1 MSEPTTP
8 PKLDQ
13 FEIIRRL
20 GAGGMAEVF
29 LAKKRGA
36 EGTYKLLVVKR
47 ILPSHVTSRRF
58 KAMFAEEAQLATR
71 LNHPNIVQVY
81 DFQDY
86 GPEGQILTMEYVE
99 GPDLR
104 KLARAARAQNRHI
117 PPYVA
122 ACIVGEVAKGLH
134 YAHERRDEAGKPM
147 DIVHRDVSPQNVLL
161 SYDGAVKIADFGI
174 ASANLFREEPGV
186 LKGKT
191 GYMSPEQARGE
202 KVDRRT
208 DIYSLGVVFHELLTG
223 RPLHGA
229 AEGAELFEAVREGV
243 VEPPSTFA
251 REIPP
256 ALESIVMKA
265 LERQPSD
272 RFTTARDMA
281 AAISRALF
289 QQQQLVDM
297 HVLESVIA
305 EFVNREH
312 TSPGVRPGPGTA
324 SSSSSAE
331 GSNDSRSSVGRE
343 PASHVDP
350 QDLSEASR
358 LFHRR
363 LRERA
368 GREVRHVAVLTV
380 RIHGLE
386 QLDEAAGA
394 GNAGHFVEQLR
405 GILDEIAFKRG
416 ARLSWEGI
424 PASARGK
431 LSGTARAVIGL
442 MADPARSAADAA
454 WLAVD
459 IHEAIQG
466 AVEDMPVLLQASVGM
481 VRAIAT
487 GRRDPAGH
495 LVRHTLKEGTQEL
508 ADILANQAPA
518 SSTWVAGG
526 LYRLVRRDFVW
537 GDAPILELE
546 AGVER
551 NLPRQMRL
559 HSLLRPLTREERLKE
574 MAHASSDFV
583 GRSAELADLHAAY
596 HRAANPEPGTGS
608 GQVAARVVYGEMGIG
623 KTALIS
629 AFISEL
635 PPETP
640 VVRAEASPSRI
651 DLAYSALAEWI
662 QKLARTRGG
671 LRVSEATEVLSELLR
686 DDLSLENPDA
696 AVSCLAE
703 ILTGGIVTA
712 ADEADAVQNRLLITA
727 GLRSLLSQAA
737 RQAAV
742 VLVLEG
748 AHWCDRPTL
757 EVVSELR
764 HVAVEL
770 PVLLIVVSRPDDRVV
785 PFTDGMVRMELRGL
799 SSDDQIRLLQTRLG
813 ATHGVEQACADVLP
827 RVAGNPFVLLE
838 MVDALL
844 ERGALELRE
853 RGDGS
858 YELLRSERADDEALR
873 IPSTL
878 EQLVADRLNELP
890 IEEQEIVEWLAV
902 AGGPLDLAD
911 LGVVL
916 RKDSDEVV
924 TRLCARGLCD
934 RTGNSIDVR
943 QPLTRDVAYSNLDSA
958 TRVAMHRRLGE
969 HLATTPLATGLTAA
983 IVARHLARG
992 HAKREAALCYLTAG
1006 RAARASYQLKLA
1018 ARCFRRAGGL
1028 LAPDDEHMFDVH
1040 EALEAIAR
1048 VQGRQRERREHLD
1061 ALRQQARA
1069 SGNSHRVVTALLRTA
1084 RMELEAGRLS
1094 KALAS
1099 AEQAGHVARSVHSAI
1114 SEVQAQSLTA
1124 DVYRDLGDL
1133 EHALGAVDRALETAE
1148 DPEVPARLRAEVL
1161 RGRGILLRRLGRVDE
1176 SMRTFAEA
1184 IAVSRKVG
1192 AQRLESRAKNSLAF
1206 AMFVLGQ
1213 YEDAVALGLE
1223 SIRLELALG
1232 GRAQL
1237 AKTLTTI
1244 GESYAALGDVP
1255 RGLAYLKRV
1264 RQTHKRNNAHA
1275 VRMDTLL
1282 AMARVLIEHGAVGEA
1297 EALVTDAGALASTT
1311 GSVHDQMYRHLLG
1324 AVLARARGKPD
1335 IALVAATE
1343 AQKAAESLANTTFRL
1358 YASSLEAAARLDLG
1372 EREAGKL
1379 AALGALTAVEAL
1391 QGSEF
1396 GLATRVLCCHV
1407 LDATEAPEAA
1417 AARARSA
1424 NYVRGLFANIRD
1436 DELRRAFAARPTV
1449 TALVD
1454 PSELLDSKPPV
1465 SDT

>member
-1 MSEPTTP
+1 MSDPTTT

-104 KLARAARAQNRHI
+104 KLARAARAQNRRI

-122 ACIVGEVAKGLH
+122 ACVIGEVAKGLH

-229 AEGAELFEAVREGV
+229 AEGAELFEAVRAGV

-272 RFTTARDMA
+272 RFTTARDLA

-324 SSSSSAE
+324 STSSSSE
-331 GSNDSRSSVGRE
+331 SSNDSRSSLGHEV
-343 PASHVDP
+343 ASHVDP

-368 GREVRHVAVLTV
+368 GREVRHVAVVTV

-394 GNAGHFVEQLR
+394 GNAGHFIEQLR

-416 ARLSWEGI
+416 ARLSWEGV

-442 MADPARSAADAA
+442 MADPARSASDAA

-466 AVEDMPVLLQASVGM
+466 AVEDMPVHLQASIGM

-574 MAHASSDFV
+574 MAHGDFV
-583 GRSAELADLHAAY
+583 GRSAELADLHAAF
-596 HRAANPEPGTGS
+596 HRAVNPEPGTGS
-608 GQVAARVVYGEMGIG
+608 GQIAARVVYGEMGIG

-651 DLAYSALAEWI
+651 DLAYSALAEWV
-662 QKLARTRGG
+662 QKLAGTQGG
-671 LRVSEATEVLSELLR
+671 LRVSEAAEVLTELLR
-686 DDLSLENPDA
+686 DDMSLENPDA

-703 ILTGGIVTA
+703 VLTGGIVTA
-712 ADEADAVQNRLLITA
+712 ADEADAVQNRLLIAA

-737 RQAAV
+737 RQSAV

-748 AHWCDRPTL
+748 AQWCDRPTL

-764 HVAVEL
+764 HVTTAL
-770 PVLLIVVSRPDDRVV
+770 PVLLIVVSRADDRLA
-785 PFTDGMVRMELRGL
+785 PFTEGMVRMELRGL
-799 SSDDQIRLLQTRLG
+799 SSDDQVRLLQTRLG
-813 ATHGVEQACADVLP
+813 ATHGVEQACADILP

-858 YELLRSERADDEALR
+858 YELSRSERADDEALR

-911 LGVVL
+911 LAAVL

-943 QPLTRDVAYSNLDSA
+943 QPLTRDVAYASLDSP

-992 HAKREAALCYLTAG
+992 RAKRDAALCYLTAG

-1018 ARCFRRAGGL
+1018 ARCFRRAGSL
-1028 LAPDDEHMFDVH
+1028 FAPDDEHMFDVH

-1048 VQGRQRERREHLD
+1048 VQGRQRERREHLL

-1084 RMELEAGRLS
+1084 RMELEAGRLA

-1099 AEQAGHVARSVHSAI
+1099 AEQAGQVARSVHSPV
-1114 SEVQAQSLTA
+1114 SEVQARSLTA
-1124 DVYRDLGDL
+1124 EVYRDLGEL
-1133 EHALGAVDRALETAE
+1133 EHALGAVDRALATAE

-1161 RGRGILLRRLGRVDE
+1161 RGRGVLLRRLGRVDE

-1184 IAVSRKVG
+1184 IAVSRQVG

-1206 AMFVLGQ
+1206 AMYVLGQ
-1213 YEDAVALGLE
+1213 FEDAVALGLE
-1223 SIRLELALG
+1223 SVRLELALG

-1244 GESYAALGDVP
+1244 GESYAALGDVQ

-1264 RQTHKRNNAHA
+1264 RQTHKRGNEHA
-1275 VRMDTLL
+1275 VRMDTLV
-1282 AMARVLIEHGAVGEA
+1282 ATVRVLIEHGAIGEA
-1297 EALVTDAGALASTT
+1297 EALATDAGALTSTA
-1311 GSVHDQMYRHLLG
+1311 GSVHDQMHRHLLG

-1335 IALVAATE
+1335 VALAAATE
-1343 AQKAAESLANTTFRL
+1343 AQKAAESQANTTFRL
-1358 YASSLEAAARLDLG
+1358 YALSLEAAARLDGG
-1372 EREAGKL
+1372 EREASKL
-1379 AALGALTAVEAL
+1379 AAQRALSALDEL

-1396 GLATRVLCCHV
+1396 GLATRVLCCQV
-1407 LDATEAPEAA
+1407 LDATGDPEAA
-1417 AARARSA
+1417 RARARSA
-1424 NYVRGLFANIRD
+1424 EYARSLFANIRD
-1436 DELRRAFAARPTV
+1436 DELRRTFAARPTV
-1449 TALVD
+1449 KALVD
-1454 PSELLDSKPPV
+1454 PSVLLGSEPPAA
-1465 SDT
+1465 TT

>member
-20 GAGGMAEVF
+20 GVGGMAEVF

-47 ILPSHVTSRRF
+47 ILPSHITSRRF

-86 GPEGQILTMEYVE
+86 GAEGQILTMEYVE

-104 KLARAARAQNRHI
+104 KLARAARAHSRRI

-122 ACIVGEVAKGLH
+122 ACIIGEVAKGLH
-134 YAHERRDEAGKPM
+134 YAHERRDEAGNPM

-202 KVDRRT
+202 KIDRRT

-229 AEGAELFEAVREGV
+229 AEGAELFEAVRAGV

-256 ALESIVMKA
+256 TLEAIVMKA

-272 RFTTARDMA
+272 RFATARDMA

-324 SSSSSAE
+324 SSAE
-331 GSNDSRSSVGRE
+331 GSNDSRSSLGRE
-343 PASHVDP
+343 PTSHVDP
-350 QDLSEASR
+350 QELSEASL

-368 GREVRHVAVLTV
+368 GREVRHVAVVTLRV
-380 RIHGLE
+380 HGLE

-394 GNAGHFVEQLR
+394 GNAGHFIEQLR

-416 ARLSWEGI
+416 ARLSWEGV

-431 LSGTARAVIGL
+431 LSGTARAVVGL
-442 MADPARSAADAA
+442 MADPTRSASDAA

-495 LVRHTLKEGTQEL
+495 LVRHTLKEGAQEL

-559 HSLLRPLTREERLKE
+559 HSLLRPLTREERLRE

-596 HRAANPEPGTGS
+596 HRAANPEAGTGS
-608 GQVAARVVYGEMGIG
+608 GQVAARVVYGDMGIG

-635 PPETP
+635 APETP

-651 DLAYSALAEWI
+651 DLAYSTLAEWI
-662 QKLARTRGG
+662 QKLAGTRTG
-671 LRVSEATEVLSELLR
+671 LRASEATEVLNELLR
-686 DDLSLENPDA
+686 DDMRLENPDA

-712 ADEADAVQNRLLITA
+712 ADEADAAQNRLLITA
-727 GLRSLLSQAA
+727 GLRSLLSRAGGA
-737 RQAAV
+737 SAV

-748 AHWCDRPTL
+748 AHWCDRPSL
-757 EVVSELR
+757 EVVAELR
-764 HVAVEL
+764 RVAADL
-770 PVLLIVVSRPDDRVV
+770 PVLLLVVSRPDDRVA
-785 PFTDGMVRMELRGL
+785 PFTQGMVRMELRGL

-813 ATHGVEQACADVLP
+813 ATHGVEQACADILP

-853 RGDGS
+853 RADGS
-858 YELLRSERADDEALR
+858 YELVRSERADDEALR

-911 LGVVL
+911 LAVVL
-916 RKDSDEVV
+916 RKDDSDEVV

-943 QPLTRDVAYSNLDSA
+943 QPLTRDVAYASLEPA
-958 TRVAMHRRLGE
+958 TRIAMHRRLGE

-992 HAKREAALCYLTAG
+992 HARREAALCYLTAG

-1048 VQGRQRERREHLD
+1048 VQGRPRERREHLL

-1084 RMELEAGRLS
+1084 RMELEACHLP

-1099 AEQAGHVARSVHSAI
+1099 AEQAGQVAHSVHSAV

-1124 DVYRDLGDL
+1124 EVYRDLGDL
-1133 EHALGAVDRALETAE
+1133 ERALGAVDRALEIAE
-1148 DPEVPARLRAEVL
+1148 DPQVPARLRAEVL
-1161 RGRGILLRRLGRVDE
+1161 RGRGILLRRLGRVEE
-1176 SMRTFAEA
+1176 SMRTFADA
-1184 IAVSRKVG
+1184 IAASRQAG

-1244 GESYAALGDVP
+1244 GESYAALGDVQ

-1264 RQTHKRNNAHA
+1264 RQTHKRNSDHI
-1275 VRMDTLL
+1275 VRVDTLL
-1282 AMARVLIEHGAVGEA
+1282 AMARILIEHGAVDEA
-1297 EALVTDAGALASTT
+1297 DALVTDARVLGNTG
-1311 GSVHDQMYRHLLG
+1311 GSVHDQMYRHLL
-1324 AVLARARGKPD
+1324 ASVLARARGKSD
-1335 IALVAATE
+1335 VALAAATE
-1343 AQKAAESLANTTFRL
+1343 AQKAAQSQANTTFRL
-1358 YASSLEAAARLDLG
+1358 YALALEAACRLDLG
-1372 EREAGKL
+1372 EHEA
-1379 AALGALTAVEAL
+1379 ATRAASTALGAVEAL

-1396 GLATRVLCCHV
+1396 GLATRVLCCEV
-1407 LDATEAPEAA
+1407 LEAAGAPEAA
-1417 AARARSA
+1417 RARTRSA
-1424 NYVRGLFANIRD
+1424 EYVQGLFAKIRD
-1436 DELRRAFAARPTV
+1436 EELRRAFAARPTV
-1449 TALVD
+1449 RALVE
-1454 PSELLDSKPPV
+1454 PGVLVGSEPPV
-1465 SDT
+1465 AGT